1 VNNIAPDNRAI
12 DSLLDRT
19 FGKAQQSVEIIDNQ
33 KPSTDDFARSLL
45 AYLVEKL
52 DIKQEEAIDSVLVEF
67 PEADKIK
74 LLGDGK

>member
-1 VNNIAPDNRAI
+1 MNNIAPDNRAI